1 MKHLTYKAKKFK
13 IKPTTLKKELLAT
26 GVPNECALCHLNS
39 TWNNKPLILKI
50 YHIDMNQMNNFAF
63 NLRLICPNC
72 QSQLPK
78 RKRLKK
84 AISLH
89 EQMCREMDEEV
100 FKEVALLEK
109 PYSVG
114 SSPIITTK

>member
-13 IKPTTLKKELLAT
+13 IKPATLKKELLAT
-26 GVPNECALCHLNS
+26 GVLNECSLCHFPS
-39 TWNNKPLILKI
+39 TWNGKPLDLKVD
-50 YHIDMNQMNNFAF
+50 HIDTNQNNNFAF

-78 RKRLKK
+78 RKRLKR

-100 FKEVALLEK
+100 FKDLAIMGNVPK
-109 PYSVG
+109 V
-114 SSPIITTK
+114 